1 MYPWGTNR
9 QARVRKEI
17 KWWPDLVHIRLSVWP
32 GPEKPLFLA
41 KWERCNTKGKRPGP
55 PSMRSQM
62 PSPCRRS
69 WIGMWGR
76 GYPQPPKLA
85 SHRWRKT
92 RKWVALYCSAG
103 WNKSPFWSHSSLWHS
118 WHTVFANATFNCL
131 FSCLGLFLNL
141 QAAEC
146 KCNSLGC
153 SHTRVTHVELYT
165 ILPNEPSNSSNPTYV
180 VAILIL
186 LRYLGQTS
194 TLSRWI

>member
-1 MYPWGTNR
+1 MECEGGVTHSHQNLRHIGEEKQENGWHYIVAQVGIKAHFEVTRHFGT
-9 QARVRKEI
+9 A
-17 KWWPDLVHIRLSVWP
+17 
-32 GPEKPLFLA
+32 
-41 KWERCNTKGKRPGP
+41 
-55 PSMRSQM
+55 
-62 PSPCRRS
+62 
-69 WIGMWGR
+69 
-76 GYPQPPKLA
+76 
-85 SHRWRKT
+85 
-92 RKWVALYCSAG
+92 
-103 WNKSPFWSHSSLWHS
+103 
-118 WHTVFANATFNCL
+118 VFANATFNCL

>member
-1 MYPWGTNR
+1 MKNNTGGISNTSPNNNTRGTIG

-17 KWWPDLVHIRLSVWP
+17 KWWPDLVHIRLSAWP
-32 GPEKPLFLA
+32 GPEKLLFLA

-69 WIGMWGR
+69 WIGMWGK

-92 RKWVALYCSAG
+92 RKWVALYCIAG

-141 QAAEC
+141 QAAE
-146 KCNSLGC
+146 LQ
-153 SHTRVTHVELYT
+153 SHTCNTCEALH
-165 ILPNEPSNSSNPTYV
+165 NSAKRT
-180 VAILIL
+180 
-186 LRYLGQTS
+186 
-194 TLSRWI
+194 